1 MKIVLKFFIE
11 VSLIPFL
18 IVLAIWSRFKSKK
31 IKIGLGPDPLIN
43 NFYHKKALELCN
55 YSSETFVKNSFHITD
70 EFDIDVSRKFN
81 LNNPISRGAAYLYL
95 IFISFR
101 YKVLYINFNGGVIG
115 LRSIFLWK
123 IEPLILKL
131 AKIKTVILPYGSDVQ
146 DMSRSDNLIFKD
158 TIANDYPDQKIF
170 RKTVTRKIDLWT
182 KYADHI
188 IGGCEWVDYMYHW
201 DTLMLAHFSIDL
213 NKITKKQKIANKSSS
228 KKLNILHAPNHKNIK
243 GTFFLTQAIEN
254 LKRKGYDIDL
264 LIAEKK
270 SNNEILDLIKKS
282 DIIADQFIIGWYAMF
297 AIEAMANAKPVLCY
311 LRQDLIDLYKYK
323 GLIKDNE
330 IPIINANIFNLEEK
344 ILWCYENKNKLH
356 RIGEKGYEF
365 VKKHHSINSVA
376 SIFDK
381 INKEISL

>member
-131 AKIKTVILPYGSDVQ
+131 AKIK
-146 DMSRSDNLIFKD
+146 
-158 TIANDYPDQKIF
+158 
-170 RKTVTRKIDLWT
+170 
-182 KYADHI
+182 
-188 IGGCEWVDYMYHW
+188 
-201 DTLMLAHFSIDL
+201 
-213 NKITKKQKIANKSSS
+213 
-228 KKLNILHAPNHKNIK
+228 
-243 GTFFLTQAIEN
+243 
-254 LKRKGYDIDL
+254 
-264 LIAEKK
+264 
-270 SNNEILDLIKKS
+270 
-282 DIIADQFIIGWYAMF
+282 
-297 AIEAMANAKPVLCY
+297 
-311 LRQDLIDLYKYK
+311 
-323 GLIKDNE
+323 
-330 IPIINANIFNLEEK
+330 K
-344 ILWCYENKNKLH
+344 IL
-356 RIGEKGYEF
+356 
-365 VKKHHSINSVA
+365 
-376 SIFDK
+376 
-381 INKEISL
+381 